1 MRHLSRIARVAFF
14 AALVCRPASA
24 SMIISEIMYD
34 VQGTDTNREW
44 VELYNTGS
52 SLVDL
57 SGWQVGKPAVNA
69 WTSAFPAGTTLGAG
83 KALVVTPSA
92 ATLDADWGAGI
103 NRLQAASFPSLTN
116 DPNNDVAN
124 ATLAIRNAAGVVQDA
139 VIYRDGSGWPTT
151 AGNDGNSI
159 YVLPQYLSAAANDN
173 GGNWRPSSQGVYG
186 AYWRGAGGESEN
198 HASPGFVARTPQA
211 PFAPSPDAAWS
222 MVVLP
227 DTQNY
232 VARPAFTH
240 ILNRQTQWIA
250 DNKDLF
256 NIQLVLQEGD
266 VVNRNSGTA
275 DNGVTGAEQWQAART
290 AMSTLDGVVPYIMAA
305 GNHDFGTTSGQ
316 SRDTKFNDYF
326 KPADNPLVDPAKGGI
341 LKGMMTPGELQNAFY
356 ELTAPDGRELLVF
369 SLEMWP
375 RDSVVAWAKGVAQ
388 RPEYAGHSAVLLTH
402 GYLNSGGDYWRAGYE
417 HYEMEGG
424 NDGLDLWNKL
434 VKVAGNFE
442 MTFSG
447 HVGGD
452 GAAYRESASNSGD
465 DVHQMLLNSQF
476 ETNGGNGWMRVLEFL
491 DDGKTVRVRTYSP
504 HFDLYRTNAA
514 NQYAIT
520 LSQAQPPPLADF
532 DADGDVDGRDFLVWQ
547 RGLGASAAGLSQGD
561 ANRDGVVNAAD
572 LSVWRTQFGHAVAAA
587 SNVAAPE
594 PPPLALVLMA
604 LASLVAGRRARA

>member
-1 MRHLSRIARVAFF
+1 
-14 AALVCRPASA
+14 
-24 SMIISEIMYD
+24 
-34 VQGTDTNREW
+34 
-44 VELYNTGS
+44 
-52 SLVDL
+52 
-57 SGWQVGKPAVNA
+57 
-69 WTSAFPAGTTLGAG
+69 
-83 KALVVTPSA
+83 
-92 ATLDADWGAGI
+92 
-103 NRLQAASFPSLTN
+103 
-116 DPNNDVAN
+116 
-124 ATLAIRNAAGVVQDA
+124 
-139 VIYRDGSGWPTT
+139 
-151 AGNDGNSI
+151 
-159 YVLPQYLSAAANDN
+159 
-173 GGNWRPSSQGVYG
+173 
-186 AYWRGAGGESEN
+186 
-198 HASPGFVARTPQA
+198 
-211 PFAPSPDAAWS
+211 
-222 MVVLP
+222 
-227 DTQNY
+227 
-232 VARPAFTH
+232 
-240 ILNRQTQWIA
+240 
-250 DNKDLF
+250 
-256 NIQLVLQEGD
+256 
-266 VVNRNSGTA
+266 
-275 DNGVTGAEQWQAART
+275 
-290 AMSTLDGVVPYIMAA
+290 
-305 GNHDFGTTSGQ
+305 
-316 SRDTKFNDYF
+316 
-326 KPADNPLVDPAKGGI
+326 
-341 LKGMMTPGELQNAFY
+341 
-356 ELTAPDGRELLVF
+356 
-369 SLEMWP
+369 MWP

-388 RPEYAGHSAVLLTH
+388 RPEYADYSAVLLTH
-402 GYLNSGGDYWRAGYE
+402 GYLNSGGDYWRAGDE

-520 LSQAQPPPLADF
+520 LSQVQPPQLADF